1 MRPLLMQ
8 FALLMIAPS
17 LMGKATIIQPKR
29 LSIGSI
35 TSLSSKGRSIA
46 SIDEIQK
53 ELEVTIKE
61 KLDKKKGERDAAKLE
76 VAQNEKDENCEDEL
90 KASKEKLEKLEAEV
104 KELEDF
110 KFAKSN
116 DDQINCLAESLAK
129 SKSSVL
135 SGAIANLIAQ
145 QQYAL
150 TMYQDMQTLLLGY
163 QIQNMY
169 FEISKPTYSDLGQQS
184 LSLNSILGLTPTIPW
199 TLPQQP
205 LPQVVSEGFNFSTEE
220 SLASEAYNRMVPDV
234 SRNPLYTP
242 NWGGFSLGQ
251 EQGQGQSQEPVAQA
265 FNFGSPDYFQYD
277 ASVTETSENY
287 MYKPSFNGFSNN

>member
-29 LSIGSI
+29 LSIG
-35 TSLSSKGRSIA
+35 RSIA

-61 KLDKKKGERDAAKLE
+61 KLEKKKSERDAAKLE

-90 KASKEKLEKLEAEV
+90 KVSKEKLKKLEAEV
-104 KELEDF
+104 KDLEDF

-251 EQGQGQSQEPVAQA
+251 EQGQSQEPVAQA